1 MCVKQPAEGENGEH
15 LRRKEGICH
24 RHAQLTAAHPV
35 IIILGIGT
43 HFIRQTGV
51 GLFPLVKCLDN
62 LDTVDVLD
70 HSAAHFRGGLD
81 RTCIVLCI
89 VAHDHHHKE
98 KCDGEHCQ

>member
-15 LRRKEGICH
+15 LRREEGICH

-51 GLFPLVKCLDN
+51 GLFPWLNALITWIP
-62 LDTVDVLD
+62 LMY
-70 HSAAHFRGGLD
+70 SI
-81 RTCIVLCI
+81 IVLLI
-89 VAHDHHHKE
+89 SEVALTAPA
-98 KCDGEHCQ
+98 